1 MLRFFISVS
10 AAALMSSAAFAADLP
25 VFQPGAVMTAPV
37 PMASNWTGFYVGVQG
52 GYAFGGDGGEVF
64 FDSDDNGDF
73 DESSSGDD
81 RDGFTIGAK
90 IGYDVQVNRFVVG
103 AVADLNYLDFD
114 SDVNFESEAG
124 DSLNFN
130 ESIDWF
136 ATLRARAGF
145 LVTET
150 ILLYGHGGLA
160 YASTDADGSFFDN
173 EDGED
178 DDVKGSFG
186 DDGDEWGWTIGAG
199 VEAAVTQNIRV
210 GLEYSYLNFGDG
222 DDDDD
227 GSDIFDYER
236 ADADFHTIRASA
248 SYKF

>member
-1 MLRFFISVS
+1 MLRSLISVS
-10 AAALMSSAAFAADLP
+10 ALALMSSAALAADLP
-25 VFQPGAVMTAPV
+25 VFQPGPVMTAPV
-37 PMASNWTGFYVGVQG
+37 PMAANWTGFYVGVQG
-52 GYAFGGDGGEVF
+52 GYAFGGDGGDVF
-64 FDSDDNGDF
+64 FDSDGDDEF
-73 DESSSGDD
+73 DEEYSGDD

-103 AVADLNYLDFD
+103 AVADLNYLEFD
-114 SDVNFESEAG
+114 SDFDFEDDAT
-124 DSLNFN
+124 DASLSIS

-136 ATLRARAGF
+136 ATLRGRAGF

-150 ILLYGHGGLA
+150 VLLYGHAGLA
-160 YASTDADGSFFDN
+160 YASTDSEGLFRDRD
-173 EDGED
+173 DED
-178 DDVKGSFG
+178 DSDFG
-186 DDGDEWGWTIGAG
+186 DDGDNELGWTIGAG

-227 GSDIFDYER
+227 DGSDDFRYEG
-236 ADADFHTIRASA
+236 ADADFQTIRASV